1 MKTSIAIIIVNL
13 LGSAYAN
20 STNALISTTEDARI
34 ARIARTG
41 GQIEQPNSA
50 KGKIVF
56 VNTQEEMSANNIS
69 AAIKSLKDVLT
80 RYSVLVVSS
89 KLDEPRKLK
98 DKYNADIAVIII
110 SKEGAPSL
118 LVAPEENW
126 AIINVHSLQKNLK
139 SDVAKEKFFEARC
152 RKEIMRGFACA
163 AGGLDSTFPGNIM
176 SITKIEELDFC
187 EEFLPFDKVNTL
199 KSRMKAIG
207 ITPARSTSYRVA
219 CREGWAPA
227 PTNDVQQAIWDKVKA
242 EQNAAP
248 TSPIRILPGQKPKD
262 K

>member
-1 MKTSIAIIIVNL
+1 MKIPISVIIVSL
-13 LGSAYAN
+13 LSTAYADSAN
-20 STNALISTTEDARI
+20 GLISTVEDARI

-41 GQIEQPNSA
+41 GQVEQPNSA
-50 KGKIVF
+50 RGKIVF
-56 VNTQEEMSANNIS
+56 VNTQEEMPTNNIS

-80 RYSVLVVSS
+80 RYSVQVVSS
-89 KLDEPRKLK
+89 KLDEARKLK
-98 DKYNADIAVIII
+98 NRYNADIAIII
-110 SKEGAPSL
+110 VSKEDAPSL

-139 SDVAKEKFFEARC
+139 SDAAQEKFFEARC

-176 SITKIEELDFC
+176 SITKIEDLDFC
-187 EEFLPFDKVNTL
+187 EEFLPFDKVNAL

-207 ITPARSTSYRVA
+207 VTPARSTSYRVA
-219 CREGWAPA
+219 CREGWASA

-242 EQNAAP
+242 EQNAKP
-248 TSPIRILPGQKPKD
+248 TKPIRILPGQKPSGR
-262 K
+262 